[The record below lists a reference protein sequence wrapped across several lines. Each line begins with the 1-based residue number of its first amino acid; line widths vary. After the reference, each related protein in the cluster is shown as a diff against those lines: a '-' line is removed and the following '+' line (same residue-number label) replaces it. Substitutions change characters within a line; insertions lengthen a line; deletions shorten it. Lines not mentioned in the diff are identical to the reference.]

1 MGSVTHVS
9 WFIIDGAVFAP
20 DDGHLTH
27 RVAHHPRRSGF
38 RIVSLKYRA
47 DVDGLRA
54 IAILPVVLYHF
65 GVPGFSG
72 GYVGVDVFF
81 VISGFLIT
89 SLIYGE
95 VTAGDFSLVRFY
107 DRRIRRIFPALFA
120 VLFATFLL
128 AAVTLFPGALADFAT
143 SVAATA
149 GFVSNFQFWSESGYF
164 DVAADRKP
172 LLHTWS
178 LAVEEQFY
186 FLFPPLMMF
195 IGRFLKGR
203 FGAVLTAVFVASFAL
218 SAVGVFAEP
227 SFTFYLLPARTW
239 ELLLGSLI
247 AVGTLKAPG
256 NAALAGTMSL
266 VGIIMIAAAV
276 ATFTSATVFPG
287 AAALLPCVGAAL
299 IIVAGQTTAPAVN
312 RLLSRTPF
320 VFIGKISY
328 SLYLWHWPLLVF
340 AKHQL
345 ARSPTAVEATLLML
359 LSGMLSVMSWRFIE
373 APFRGA
379 GAVLTRPRLFAAAGA
394 AIAAALVVGA
404 SINLLNGVPQRFD
417 EETLALL
424 APGQEFADWQCPEA
438 TEQTP
443 AGPVCAIAGGGTGG
457 TGGRPPSFLM
467 WGDSHARAL
476 LPAVTLAAQRFDRS
490 GLVSIMN
497 ACPPLWGVNRSD
509 SRDNRC
515 RRHNDAVMEY
525 VLTTE
530 IPMVILVA
538 RWSINTEGTRYG
550 EEQGRDVFL
559 VDDDT
564 DDLSFA
570 ENRLVFARGFART
583 ISRLRAAGRRVVVV
597 GPVPEIGRDVPE
609 TLARYHHRG
618 IGQEFGPT
626 LADFEARN
634 GFVLDL
640 FTRHTRDVE
649 LVYPH
654 HVLCRQSPCSVL
666 RGGKPL
672 YADDDHLSRFGAGT
686 ISGLFDGV
694 FAAAAQMEHSSA
706 RAAAT
711 SVNR

>member
-1 MGSVTHVS
+1 
-9 WFIIDGAVFAP
+9 
-20 DDGHLTH
+20 
-27 RVAHHPRRSGF
+27 
-38 RIVSLKYRA
+38 VSLKYRA

-95 VTAGDFSLVRFY
+95 VTAGEFSLVRFY
-107 DRRIRRIFPALFA
+107 DRRIRRIFPALFS
-120 VLFATFLL
+120 VLFGTSLL
-128 AAVTLFPGALADFAT
+128 AAVVLFPSAFADFAT
-143 SVAATA
+143 TVAATA
-149 GFVSNFQFWSESGYF
+149 GFVSNFQFWSDAGYF

-186 FLFPPLMMF
+186 VLFPPLMMF
-195 IGRFLKGR
+195 IGRFLKGQ
-203 FGAVLTAVFVASFAL
+203 FGAVLTVVFVASLAL
-218 SAVGVFAEP
+218 SAVGVVAEP
-227 SFTFYLLPARTW
+227 SFTFYLLPTRTW

-256 NAALAGTMSL
+256 NAAVAGTMSL
-266 VGIIMIAAAV
+266 VGILMIAAAV
-276 ATFTSATVFPG
+276 ATFTAATVFPG
-287 AAALLPCVGAAL
+287 PAALLPCVGAAL
-299 IIVAGQTTAPAVN
+299 IIVAGQTAAPAVN

-340 AKHQL
+340 AKYQL

-373 APFRGA
+373 GPFRGA
-379 GAVLTRPRLFAAAGA
+379 GAVLTRPRLFATAGA
-394 AIAAALVVGA
+394 AIAAALILGA
-404 SINLLNGVPQRFD
+404 SINLLKGVPQRFQ

-424 APGQEFADWQCPEA
+424 APGQEFAGWQCPEA

-443 AGPVCAIAGGGTGG
+443 AGPMCAIAAGRTGD
-457 TGGRPPSFLM
+457 TGGRPPSFLV

-476 LPAVTLAAQRFDRS
+476 LPAVTLAARPFDRS
-490 GLVSIMN
+490 GLVSIRN
-497 ACPPLWGVNRSD
+497 ACPPLWGVDRAD

-538 RWSINTEGTRYG
+538 RWSIDAEGTRYG
-550 EEQGRDVFL
+550 EEEGRDVFL
-559 VDDDT
+559 LDDDT
-564 DDLSFA
+564 DGLSLA
-570 ENRLVFARGFART
+570 ENRLVFARGVART

-618 IGQEFGPT
+618 IEKEFGPT
-626 LADFEARN
+626 RADFEARN
-634 GFVLDL
+634 GFVLD
-640 FTRHTRDVE
+640 FFKRHTRDVE
-649 LVYPH
+649 FVYPH
-654 HVLCRQSPCSVL
+654 HVLCPHSPCSVV
-666 RGGKPL
+666 RDGKPL
-672 YADDDHLSRFGAGT
+672 YADDDHLSRFGAET
-686 ISGLFDGV
+686 VSGLFDEL
-694 FAAAAQMEHSSA
+694 FATGGRMQHSSA
-706 RAAAT
+706 QTAAT
-711 SVNR
+711 SVH